1 MTDIKKILRQ
11 LNLGILP
18 EELNFNLSPPD
29 EIDWAKVKYSTFYKS
44 PEYFIDKMP
53 NPDAFRNL
61 PASDLIIQSI
71 IDSVKT
77 PLEEILERQQ
87 ILNEKISDISINDD
101 STETDSK

>member
-29 EIDWAKVKYSTFYKS
+29 EVDWSKVKYNTFYKNQD
-44 PEYFIDKMP
+44 YFIGKMP
-53 NPDAFRNL
+53 NPEAFKNL
-61 PASDLIIQSI
+61 PGSDLIIQDI
-71 IDSVKT
+71 LDTVKT
-77 PLEEILERQQ
+77 PLEEMIERQQ